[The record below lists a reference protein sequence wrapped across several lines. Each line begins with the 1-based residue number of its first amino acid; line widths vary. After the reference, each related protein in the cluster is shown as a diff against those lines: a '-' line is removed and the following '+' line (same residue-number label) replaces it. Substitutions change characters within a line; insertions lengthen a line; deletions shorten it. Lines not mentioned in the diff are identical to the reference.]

1 MKVFPPSFFYAAI
14 KGHNMKELF
23 SIWGNTR
30 QIVIIALTAA
40 IYAGM
45 LIPFKAIQIVPG
57 LTELRPANVI
67 PVLFGILFGP
77 AAAWGSAIGNLIAD
91 FFGTLSPASAFGFVG
106 NFFFSY
112 TACKLWHIMV
122 KDAVIMD
129 FRQTGIF
136 ILISIVASLICA
148 IIVGFGVQ
156 LLGLAP
162 FMVLFMI
169 VFINN
174 SLMSSILGV
183 ILMKVLYNRIKRTGL
198 LYRHPHGGVD

>member
-1 MKVFPPSFFYAAI
+1 MKDMFRV
-14 KGHNMKELF
+14 
-23 SIWGNTR
+23 WGNTR

-40 IYAGM
+40 VYAGM
-45 LIPFKAIQIVPG
+45 LIPFKPIQIVPG

-112 TACKLWHIMV
+112 TACKLWHFLV

-136 ILISIVASLICA
+136 ILISIAASFVCA
-148 IIVGFGVQ
+148 IIIGFGVQ
-156 LLGLAP
+156 ILGLAP
-162 FMVLFMI
+162 FKVLFTI

-174 SLMSSILGV
+174 SLMSSVLGIIL
-183 ILMKVLYNRIKRTGL
+183 IKVLYKRIERTGM
-198 LYRHPHGGVD
+198 LYTPHG

>member
-1 MKVFPPSFFYAAI
+1 MKDI
-14 KGHNMKELF
+14 F
-23 SIWGNTR
+23 SVWGNTR

-40 IYAGM
+40 VYAGM
-45 LIPFKAIQIVPG
+45 LIPFKAIPIVPG

-91 FFGTLSPASAFGFVG
+91 FFGTLTPGSAYGFIG

-112 TACKLWHIMV
+112 TAFKLWRFLV
-122 KDAVIMD
+122 KDAVTMD

-136 ILISIVASLICA
+136 VLISIAASLVCA
-148 IIVGFGVQ
+148 LIIASGVHS
-156 LLGLAP
+156 LGLVP
-162 FMVLFMI
+162 FKVLFPI
-169 VFINN
+169 IFINN

-183 ILMKVLYNRIKRTGL
+183 ILIKVLYKRIERTGL
-198 LYRHPHGGVD
+198 LYTPHG

>member
-1 MKVFPPSFFYAAI
+1 MKDIFNVWS
-14 KGHNMKELF
+14 H
-23 SIWGNTR
+23 TR

-45 LIPFKAIQIVPG
+45 LIPFKAIPIIPG

-112 TACKLWHIMV
+112 TACKLWHFFI
-122 KDAVIMD
+122 KDSVTMN

-136 ILISIVASLICA
+136 ILISIVASLVCA
-148 IIVGFGVQ
+148 LVVGFGVQ
-156 LLGLAP
+156 ILGMAP
-162 FMVLFMI
+162 FKVLFPV

-174 SLMSSILGV
+174 SLMSSILG
-183 ILMKVLYNRIKRTGL
+183 IMLIKLLYRRIERTGL
-198 LYRHPHGGVD
+198 LYTPHGNHFS

>member
-1 MKVFPPSFFYAAI
+1 
-14 KGHNMKELF
+14 MKELI
-23 SIWGNTR
+23 SVWGNTR

-91 FFGTLSPASAFGFVG
+91 FFGTLSPGSAFGFVG

-112 TACKLWHIMV
+112 TAYKLWHILV
-122 KDAVIMD
+122 KDKVIMD
-129 FRQTGIF
+129 FRQGGIF
-136 ILISIVASLICA
+136 ILISIAASFVCA
-148 IIVGFGVQ
+148 VIISSGVHI
-156 LLGLAP
+156 LGLAP
-162 FMVLFMI
+162 FKVLFTI
-169 VFINN
+169 IFINN
-174 SLMSSILGV
+174 SLMSSLLGI
-183 ILMKVLYNRIKRTGL
+183 ILMKVLYKRIERTGL
-198 LYRHPHGGVD
+198 LYSPRG

>member
-1 MKVFPPSFFYAAI
+1 
-14 KGHNMKELF
+14 MKELF
-23 SIWGNTR
+23 SVWGNTR

-112 TACKLWHIMV
+112 TAYKLWHILV
-122 KDAVIMD
+122 KDTVIMD

-136 ILISIVASLICA
+136 ILISIAASFVCEV
-148 IIVGFGVQ
+148 IIGFGVQ
-156 LLGLAP
+156 ILGLAP
-162 FMVLFMI
+162 FKVLFTI
-169 VFINN
+169 VFLNN
-174 SLMSSILGV
+174 SIMSSVLGIIL
-183 ILMKVLYNRIKRTGL
+183 IKVLYKRIERTGL
-198 LYRHPHGGVD
+198 LYTPHG

>member
-1 MKVFPPSFFYAAI
+1 
-14 KGHNMKELF
+14 MKELF
-23 SIWGNTR
+23 SVWGNTR

-45 LIPFKAIQIVPG
+45 LIPFKPIQILPG

-91 FFGTLSPASAFGFVG
+91 FFGTLSPASVFGFVG
-106 NFFFSY
+106 NFFFSF
-112 TACKLWHIMV
+112 TACKLWHSLI

-136 ILISIVASLICA
+136 VLISIAASLVCA
-148 IIVGFGVQ
+148 MIIGFGVQ
-156 LLGLAP
+156 ILGLAP
-162 FMVLFMI
+162 FKVLFTI
-169 VFINN
+169 IFINN

-183 ILMKVLYNRIKRTGL
+183 ILIKVLYKRIVRTGL
-198 LYRHPHGGVD
+198 LYTPQG